1 MWLPCRRDN
10 DLQLFGRRC
19 LAGRSQRPNRQVRV
33 FTVRRSRRSD
43 GTAARLDP
51 HRPAYGDPT
60 LRPSASGVVPPLD
73 RDLLDAVKD
82 LDEHGLRRLQI
93 LTRAQLE
100 RTGAIDPTDEPSISL
115 RKQMVRCGK
124 SGCTKCP
131 HGPYWYAYWT
141 EAGKRRSRYIG
152 RLLDESL

>member
-1 MWLPCRRDN
+1 M
-10 DLQLFGRRC
+10 
-19 LAGRSQRPNRQVRV
+19 
-33 FTVRRSRRSD
+33 T
-43 GTAARLDP
+43 
-51 HRPAYGDPT
+51 
-60 LRPSASGVVPPLD
+60 LD

-100 RTGAIDPTDEPSISL
+100 RVGVIDPTDGPNVSL

-124 SGCTKCP
+124 SECTKCP

-141 EAGKRRSRYIG
+141 EEGRRRSRYIG
-152 RLLDESL
+152 RLLDESLE